1 MSSSECYRCHK
12 TGHFARE
19 CPEAG
24 MGGYGG
30 RSNGSYG
37 GGRYGDSGGFRQGG
51 GGGGGG
57 GQRFGGNRG
66 CYNCGKDG
74 HMARD
79 CPTASEGR
87 SCYKCHQVG
96 HISRDCTATA

>member
-19 CPEAG
+19 CPEVG
-24 MGGYGG
+24 LGGYGGGRSGGYGG
-30 RSNGSYG
+30 RGNFDQHRS
-37 GGRYGDSGGFRQGG
+37 
-51 GGGGGG
+51 GG
-57 GQRFGGNRG
+57 GQRFGGSGGGGGSRG
-66 CYNCGKDG
+66 CYNCGKEG

-87 SCYKCHQVG
+87 SCYRCHQTG
-96 HISRDCTATA
+96 HISRDCTVSVV

>member
-19 CPEAG
+19 CPDVAMG
-24 MGGYGG
+24 GGYGG
-30 RSNGSYG
+30 GRSGGYG
-37 GGRYGDSGGFRQGG
+37 GGRGFDGGHRS
-51 GGGGGG
+51 GG
-57 GQRFGGNRG
+57 GQRFGGSGGSRG
-66 CYNCGKDG
+66 CYNCGKEG

-87 SCYKCHQVG
+87 SCYRCHQTG
-96 HISRDCTATA
+96 HISRDCTVSVV